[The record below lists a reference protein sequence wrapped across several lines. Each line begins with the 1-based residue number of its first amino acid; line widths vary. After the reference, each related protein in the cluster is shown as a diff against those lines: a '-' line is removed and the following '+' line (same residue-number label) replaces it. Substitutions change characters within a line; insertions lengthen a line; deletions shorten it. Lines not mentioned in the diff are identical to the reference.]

1 MSITINFQENGSTG
15 LYNAEVVKYSK
26 MLENLLS
33 STNGDSVNMT
43 QVSQKN
49 FSLFMESTKHFK
61 IDEDV
66 ATIDPE
72 KIEDS
77 TLAKECLS
85 KISQQELM
93 DFMIAVDYLD
103 CEYLIKACSCY
114 FAKCLI
120 NLLDLSVED
129 NFTTFKQ
136 QYGFPAEKTRE
147 EFDAELKDKLRNDP
161 NMITENCLMGEDAVE
176 ESSVLGDDEE
186 KSEISES
193 EDEADSEGDDEDD
206 EDDEDN
212 NNNNNN

>member
-15 LYNAEVVKYSK
+15 VYDNNMVKYSK

-33 STNGDSVNMT
+33 ATTGDSVNMA
-43 QVSQKN
+43 QISQKN
-49 FSLFMESTKHFK
+49 FNLFAEAIKHFA

-66 ATIDPE
+66 ATLDPE

-77 TLAKECLS
+77 QLAKECLS
-85 KISQQELM
+85 KISKLELM
-93 DFMIAVDYLD
+93 DFMVAVDYLD
-103 CEYLIKACSCY
+103 CNYLVNASSCY
-114 FAKCLI
+114 LAKNLI
-120 NLLDLSVED
+120 NLSDLSVED

-136 QYGFPAEKTRE
+136 QYGFPVDKTFE

-186 KSEISES
+186 EKSEGDKSES
-193 EDEADSEGDDEDD
+193 QADSEDGDEDD
-206 EDDEDN
+206 EDDDDN
-212 NNNNNN
+212 NNNNN

>member
-1 MSITINFQENGSTG
+1 MSIIINFQNGSTG
-15 LYNAEVVKYSK
+15 SYDIKVVEHSK
-26 MLENLLS
+26 MLKNLLS
-33 STNGDSVNMT
+33 VTKCDSVNMN
-43 QVSQKN
+43 QVSRKD
-49 FSLFMESTKHFK
+49 FDLFMECIEHFK
-61 IDEDV
+61 TDEDV

-72 KIEDS
+72 NIEES
-77 TLAKECLS
+77 ALAKECLS

-93 DFMIAVDYLD
+93 DFMLAVDYLD

-147 EFDAELKDKLRNDP
+147 EFDAELKYKLRNDP
-161 NMITENCLMGEDAVE
+161 NMITENCLMGEDAEE
-176 ESSVLGDDEE
+176 ESSVLGDDDEE
-186 KSEISES
+186 KSESSES
-193 EDEADSEGDDEDD
+193 EDGADSEDD

>member
-1 MSITINFQENGSTG
+1 MSITINFQKDGSTG
-15 LYNAEVVKYSK
+15 VYDDNVVKYSK

-33 STNGDSVNMT
+33 DTNGDSVNMA
-43 QVSQKN
+43 QISHKN
-49 FSLFMESTKHFK
+49 FNLFVEAIKHFA

-77 TLAKECLS
+77 QLAKECLS

-93 DFMIAVDYLD
+93 DFMITVDYLD

-193 EDEADSEGDDEDD
+193 EDEADSEDDEDG
-206 EDDEDN
+206 EDN
-212 NNNNNN
+212 NNNNDNNN